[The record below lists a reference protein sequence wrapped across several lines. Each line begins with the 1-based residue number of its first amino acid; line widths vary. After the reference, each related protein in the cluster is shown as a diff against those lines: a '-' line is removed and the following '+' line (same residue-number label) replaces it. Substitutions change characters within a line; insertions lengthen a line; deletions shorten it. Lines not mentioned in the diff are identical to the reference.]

1 MATTHNF
8 EAAILTVGGV
18 RIAGFG
24 DGGGI
29 EFTHGPRL
37 TRTSGADGAL
47 TFSVNADRA
56 VGVKIT
62 LKQTSPSIKVLE
74 AFMKASTPSPLGIVL
89 PHAFAFIDAI
99 NGTSYAGLAY
109 FESMESFVF
118 NKDAGDVV
126 FNMVLENGRDTAVH
140 AALTFG

>member
-8 EAAILTVGGV
+8 EAAILNVGGV

-29 EFTHGPRL
+29 EFTHNPRT

-47 TFSVNADRA
+47 TLSVNADKA
-56 VGVKIT
+56 IGVKIT
-62 LKQTSPSIKVLE
+62 LKQTSPSIKILE
-74 AFMKASTPSPLGIVL
+74 AFMKASTPSPLGSVL
-89 PHAFAFIDAI
+89 PHAFSFIDSI
-99 NGTSYAGLAY
+99 NGTAYAGLAY
-109 FESMESFVF
+109 FEGMESFVF
-118 NKDAGDVV
+118 NKDPGDVV